1 MFGPKLPVTIYRAQM
16 VEDPSGGV
24 IVIGGTTS
32 LQIYSASLYRL
43 AHAGV
48 GAKWVELPQKLST
61 GRYHH
66 VAILVPDG
74 LVNCTFN

>member
-1 MFGPKLPVTIYRAQM
+1 MPGPKLPVKIHKAQM

-24 IVIGGTTS
+24 ILIGGAS
-32 LQIYSASLYRL
+32 SSKSYSDSLYRL
-43 AHAGV
+43 AHAGE

-61 GRYHH
+61 GRYWH

-74 LVNCTFN
+74 LANCTFN